1 MTSRG
6 SRGRARLACAVAMV
20 LSMVVRGG
28 VAEAAPAAPA
38 VPETAPSDD
47 IGGVLRPASPPGEGA
62 RTFLDTL
69 LFIPRAL
76 VQIVVAAST
85 ATVSFFE
92 DQQVVPRARALLGT
106 EDGALRVAPTLALAS
121 GLRPDVG
128 ARLTSRV
135 GSFGSMLRMSIVDF
149 DSYVMEA
156 RLLQSLG
163 EKGQT
168 QLVLEGFQQRRSGQS
183 FAGLGQD
190 PQNDPRNVFL
200 PGREGAAGIFLESR
214 QRIIAGM
221 ASRFEEDYELLLS
234 TSYQRRRL
242 ESSPDAPRGQSL
254 GETFGPGGAPG
265 ADDRSE
271 RTYSEVALRRDTRS
285 VRGPPAAGLL
295 LEGYAGASQDVRG
308 TYAGALHAGGRA
320 AWFVSVVR
328 KTSIL
333 SPRVTLDVVGPLGDK
348 LLPFRENAYASAF
361 RGLGAGTDRVA
372 ALASLD
378 YRWQLRSY
386 VAARIFAD
394 ATTVAR
400 EVTALGL
407 TNLAWAV
414 GAGIDLHSSATE
426 IGRLGLSYSSGGAQ
440 LILVFG
446 LADPG
451 FGDRQHR

>member
-1 MTSRG
+1 M
-6 SRGRARLACAVAMV
+6 
-20 LSMVVRGG
+20 
-28 VAEAAPAAPA
+28 
-38 VPETAPSDD
+38 
-47 IGGVLRPASPPGEGA
+47 RPASPPGENA
-62 RTFLDTL
+62 RVFLDTL

-76 VQIVVAAST
+76 VQIVVGASS

-92 DQQVVPRARALLGT
+92 DQQVVPRTRALLGT

-128 ARLTSRV
+128 ARITSRV
-135 GSFGSMLRMSIVDF
+135 GSFGSMLRMSIIDF
-149 DSYVMEA
+149 DYYVTEA
-156 RLLQSLG
+156 RLLQMLG
-163 EKGQT
+163 EKGHT
-168 QLVLEGFQQRRSGQS
+168 QLVFEGFQQRRSGQS
-183 FAGLGQD
+183 FAGVGQD
-190 PQNDPRNVFL
+190 PKNDPRNVFL

-214 QRIIAGM
+214 QRIIAGL

-242 ESSPDAPRGQSL
+242 ESSPDTPQGESI
-254 GETFGPGGAPG
+254 GETFSPGGAPG
-265 ADDRSE
+265 AYDRSE

-295 LEGYAGASQDVRG
+295 LEGYAGTSQDVRG
-308 TYAGALHAGGRA
+308 KYAEALHAGGRA

-333 SPRVTLDVVGPLGDK
+333 SPRVTLDVVEPLGDK
-348 LLPFRENAYASAF
+348 LLPFRENAYAGGF

-400 EVTALGL
+400 ELTALGL

>member
-1 MTSRG
+1 MVQG
-6 SRGRARLACAVAMV
+6 SVA
-20 LSMVVRGG
+20 
-28 VAEAAPAAPA
+28 AATPAT
-38 VPETAPSDD
+38 PETSPSEDV
-47 IGGVLRPASPPGEGA
+47 GGVLRPASPPGEGT

-76 VQIVVAAST
+76 VQIVVGAST

-92 DQQVVPRARALLGT
+92 DQQVVPRTRALLGT

-128 ARLTSRV
+128 ARMTSRV
-135 GSFGSMLRMSIVDF
+135 GSFGSMLRMSIIDF
-149 DSYVMEA
+149 DYYVMEA
-156 RLLQSLG
+156 RLLQTLG
-163 EKGQT
+163 EKGHT
-168 QLVLEGFQQRRSGQS
+168 QLVFEGFQQRRSGQS
-183 FAGLGQD
+183 FAGVGQD
-190 PQNDPRNVFL
+190 PTNDPRNVFL
-200 PGREGAAGIFLESR
+200 PGREGGTGIFLESR
-214 QRIIAGM
+214 QRIIAGL

-242 ESSPDAPRGQSL
+242 ESSPDTPQGESI
-254 GETFGPGGAPG
+254 GETFAPVSAPG
-265 ADDRSE
+265 AYARSE
-271 RTYSEVALRRDTRS
+271 RTYSEVALRRDTRR

-328 KTSIL
+328 KTSII
-333 SPRVTLDVVGPLGDK
+333 SPRVTLDIVETLGDK
-348 LLPFRENAYASAF
+348 LLPIRENAYAGGF

-400 EVTALGL
+400 DLTALSF
-407 TNLAWAV
+407 TDVAWAV

-426 IGRLGLSYSSGGAQ
+426 IGRLALSYSSGGAQ

-446 LADPG
+446 LSDPG